1 MKSCKTKHL
10 RMGILH
16 KNRYRSKDSSKND
29 FHFILPEWK
38 LMKTFFFHGETE
50 FHFTSLVTSS
60 PSPTINLNKFFWTV
74 IDTFEVTLSFFRSFF
89 KSLAHYQTGVE
100 HAIPPGILFNMY
112 LQLHQVL
119 FLKSEGILVN
129 MGVKSL
135 ISRDKNMILFGIC
148 LKSKKVTIL

>member
-1 MKSCKTKHL
+1 MLCKHYPEMKSCKTKHL

-74 IDTFEVTLSFFRSFF
+74 IDTFEVTLSFFRSFLNLWHTI
-89 KSLAHYQTGVE
+89 K
-100 HAIPPGILFNMY
+100 
-112 LQLHQVL
+112 QVL
-119 FLKSEGILVN
+119 SMPFHQAYCLTCIYNCIKFYFWRVRESW
-129 MGVKSL
+129 L
-135 ISRDKNMILFGIC
+135 IWA
-148 LKSKKVTIL
+148 